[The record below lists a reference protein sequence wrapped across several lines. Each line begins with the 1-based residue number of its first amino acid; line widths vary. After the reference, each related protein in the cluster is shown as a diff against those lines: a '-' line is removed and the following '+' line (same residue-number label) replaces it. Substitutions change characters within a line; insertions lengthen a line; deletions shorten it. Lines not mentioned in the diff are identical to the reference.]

1 MKLTLTVVRD
11 EDTDGVVDALIADDF
26 YVTRLPSTGGF
37 LRAGNTVLLVGLEDA
52 RLEEMV
58 EIVKGR
64 TKLRVQPP
72 TAKTEAEVTVS
83 RAVVFVLGLEEL
95 RKL

>member
-1 MKLTLTVVRD
+1 MKLTLTIIRD
-11 EDTDGVVDALIADDF
+11 EDAEQVVDALIASDF

-37 LRAGNTVLLVGLEDA
+37 LRTGNTTLLVGLEDE
-52 RLEEMV
+52 RLEEMI
-58 EIVKGR
+58 ETVKSR
-64 TKLRVQPP
+64 TRLRVQPP
-72 TAKTEAEVTVS
+72 PSSSEEQVAVS

>member
-1 MKLTLTVVRD
+1 MKLTLSVVRD
-11 EDTDGVVDALIADDF
+11 EDAEQVVDALIAQDF

-37 LRAGNTVLLVGLEDA
+37 LRAGNTILLTGLEDDQVERMMDTIQSNT
-52 RLEEMV
+52 RL
-58 EIVKGR
+58 R
-64 TKLRVQPP
+64 AQPP
-72 TAKTEAEVTVS
+72 ASHQSHETNVS